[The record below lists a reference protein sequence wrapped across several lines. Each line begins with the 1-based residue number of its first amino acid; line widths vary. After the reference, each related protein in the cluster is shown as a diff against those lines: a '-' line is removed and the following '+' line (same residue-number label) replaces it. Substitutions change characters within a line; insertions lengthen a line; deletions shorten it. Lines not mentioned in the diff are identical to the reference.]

1 MVAIF
6 QKPVLNGY
14 AEFLAFLLVLFLWP
28 AETFSM
34 DNNTGNKDE
43 IFESTLIKDKG
54 DYGIHIDGRQYRIT
68 ESTIILD
75 LLGKRIP
82 LCDLPVPCEALVEYR
97 VVDGQNPIGLR
108 IEVKRLLEDSKDTS

>member
-1 MVAIF
+1 MEIF
-6 QKPVLNGY
+6 QKPVMKGHAGL
-14 AEFLAFLLVLFLWP
+14 LMFLLIIFVWP
-28 AETFSM
+28 TVALSM
-34 DNNTGNKDE
+34 DNSTEKKDE

-54 DYGIHIDGRQYRIT
+54 DYGVRIDGRQYRVT

-75 LLGKRIP
+75 LLGKKIP

-97 VVDGQNPIGLR
+97 VIEGQNSICLR